1 MSIVKLIVQV
11 FDVEA
16 KKDCPVLMLVVFI
29 KKQSEKTLK
38 LLVIF
43 QMMRKSSFT
52 EAQVTTGR

>member
-11 FDVEA
+11 FDAEA
-16 KKDCPVLMLVVFI
+16 KKYCPVLMLVVLI

-43 QMMRKSSFT
+43 QMMRNSSFT

>member
-16 KKDCPVLMLVVFI
+16 KKDCPVLMLVVLI

-43 QMMRKSSFT
+43 QMMRNSSFT

>member
-11 FDVEA
+11 FDAEA
-16 KKDCPVLMLVVFI
+16 KKDCPVLMLVVLI

-43 QMMRKSSFT
+43 QMMRNSSFT